1 MNSTQTVNPP
11 QAAEKMR
18 ELLEVISRLRGEN
31 GCPWDKEQTLSTL
44 KPFLIEEAYEL
55 FDVMDSNDT
64 LAHKEELGDVLLQ
77 VLLQAQIRN
86 EEQAFSFEDVAE
98 TLASKLIRRHPHV
111 FGETIAESAEAVIK
125 NWEQIKQNE
134 RKVNGKD
141 KSILHGIPRSLP
153 ALHKA
158 ERVQARAARHGFDW
172 EQVHDV
178 MLKVQEE
185 LTEVQEAMA
194 ENNADAIREEIG
206 DLLFSIVNLC
216 RFVDTRP
223 EDALHATVEK
233 FTRRFSS
240 VEKMLQAKGR
250 VLQECSLEEMDDAW
264 NQVKRTEK

>member
-1 MNSTQTVNPP
+1 
-11 QAAEKMR
+11 MR
-18 ELLEVISRLRGEN
+18 ELLEVISRLRGEH
-31 GCPWDKEQTLSTL
+31 GCPWDKEQTLSSL

-55 FDVMDSNDT
+55 FDVMDSDDT

-77 VLLQAQIRN
+77 VLLQAQIRK
-86 EEQAFSFEDVAE
+86 EEGAFSFEDVAE
-98 TLASKLIRRHPHV
+98 TLTSKLIRRHPHV
-111 FGETIAESAEAVIK
+111 FGETIADSAEAVIK
-125 NWEQIKQNE
+125 NWEKIKQDE
-134 RKVNGKD
+134 RKSSGEK
-141 KSILHGIPRSLP
+141 KSILQGIPRSLP

-185 LTEVQEAMA
+185 LAEVQEAMA
-194 ENNADAIREEIG
+194 ENNPAAIREEIG

-240 VEKMLQAKGR
+240 VEQILKNKGKPLQD
-250 VLQECSLEEMDDAW
+250 CSLEEMDAAW
-264 NQVKRTEK
+264 NQVKQTERV